1 VRKQRFRVRVGD
13 REHDVTVELD
23 STDEDVA
30 AVEVDGQR
38 GEVLPE
44 GTATMVVRSPESHA
58 QTAVALD
65 PNDPPTQAV
74 VQGRLIPIT
83 VRTAQ
88 EAALTEALGASGR
101 GAGAGAS
108 IRAPMPGRVVRVL
121 VKPGDQ
127 LDVGTP
133 AIIVEAMKMENEL
146 HADAAGTVTSVSV
159 AEGDTV
165 DAGQVL
171 CELVSHPAS

>member
-13 REHDVTVELD
+13 REHDVIVELD
-23 STDEDVA
+23 PADDGIAT
-30 AVEVDGQR
+30 VEVDGQR
-38 GEVLPE
+38 GEVLSE
-44 GTATMVVRSPESHA
+44 GSTAMVVRSSGEHA
-58 QTAVALD
+58 QTAVTLD

-74 VQGRLIPIT
+74 VQGRLVPVR

-101 GAGAGAS
+101 GGNSGAS

-121 VKPGDQ
+121 VKPGDE

-133 AIIVEAMKMENEL
+133 AVIVEAMKMENEL
-146 HADAAGTVTSVSV
+146 HADTAGTVASVGV

-171 CELVSHPAS
+171 CEIVSHPAS

>member
-13 REHDVTVELD
+13 TEHDVLVDLD
-23 STDEDVA
+23 SADDAVA
-30 AVEVDGQR
+30 VVEVDGQR
-38 GEVLPE
+38 AEVLSE
-44 GTATMVVRSPESHA
+44 DIAAVVVRSSEDNT

-65 PNDPPTQAV
+65 QSDPPTQAV
-74 VQGRLIPIT
+74 VRGRLIPVT

-101 GAGAGAS
+101 GNNSGAS

-121 VKPGDQ
+121 VKPGDR

-133 AIIVEAMKMENEL
+133 AVIVEAMKMENEL
-146 HADAAGTVTSVSV
+146 HADAAGTVASVSV

-171 CELVSHPAS
+171 CEIVGHPAS

>member
-1 VRKQRFRVRVGD
+1 VRRQRFRVRVGD

-23 STDEDVA
+23 PAEEGVA

-38 GEVLPE
+38 GEVLSE
-44 GTATMVVRSPESHA
+44 SIGTMLVRSSEDHA

-65 PNDPPTQAV
+65 PGNPPTQAV
-74 VQGRLIPIT
+74 VQGRLIPIA

-88 EAALTEALGASGR
+88 EAALAEALGASGR
-101 GAGAGAS
+101 GGSAGAS

-121 VKPGDQ
+121 VKPGDE

-133 AIIVEAMKMENEL
+133 AVIVEAMKMENEL
-146 HADAAGTVTSVSV
+146 HADAAGTVASVSV